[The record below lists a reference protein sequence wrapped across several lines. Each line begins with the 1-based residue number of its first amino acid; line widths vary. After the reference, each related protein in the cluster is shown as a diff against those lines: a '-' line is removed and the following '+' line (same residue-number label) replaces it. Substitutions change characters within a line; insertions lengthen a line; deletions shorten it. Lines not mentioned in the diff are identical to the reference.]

1 MFEILS
7 PCLPMNVFGIYTT
20 LSTGNFTAATHHESP
35 GEIANSIDPKKI
47 TNFKIYSNTNH
58 PKIHAV

>member
-1 MFEILS
+1 
-7 PCLPMNVFGIYTT
+7 MNVFGIYTT